1 MLLSVN
7 VDHIATIRQARQGKE
22 PDPVIAGS
30 LAMLAG
36 ADGITAH
43 LREDRRHVND
53 RDIKLLREI
62 VTVEFNL
69 EMAATAEMFH
79 IATTIKP
86 DLVTLVPEKRQ
97 ELTTEG
103 GLDIVGNLQ
112 YLKDFISALHDKA
125 LTVSVFID
133 PEIAQIDA
141 SKQINADM
149 IELHTGNYANAT
161 NVNARQAE
169 LAKIAQAVS
178 YALDASMTVNA
189 GHGLNYHN
197 VKAIASLKGIRGL
210 YIGHS
215 IISRS
220 AYVGIVEAVKE
231 MKRLIK

>member
-7 VDHIATIRQARQGKE
+7 IDHIATIRQARQGSE
-22 PDPVIAGS
+22 PDPVIAAGF
-30 LAMLAG
+30 AMLAG

-53 RDIKLLREI
+53 RDIRLLKEI

-69 EMAATAEMFH
+69 EMAATEEMFN
-79 IATTIKP
+79 IATTIRP
-86 DLVTLVPEKRQ
+86 DLITLVPEKRQ

-103 GLDIVGNLQ
+103 GLDIVGNLS
-112 YLKDFISALHDKA
+112 YLKDFISALHDKG

-133 PEIAQIDA
+133 PEITQIDA
-141 SKQINADM
+141 AMQINADM

-161 NVNARQAE
+161 NANAQQAE
-169 LAKIAQAVS
+169 LSKIAHAVTH
-178 YALDASMTVNA
+178 ALSASMTVNA
-189 GHGLNYHN
+189 GHGLSYHN
-197 VKAIASLKGIRGL
+197 VKAIASLKDIRGL

-231 MKRLIK
+231 MKRLIE